1 MIYEMRTDTFAQNND
16 AVDFV
21 QKLGEVIEHRNTF
34 SPLGALW
41 LSEIGTLNQVI
52 HVWPYEDLQHRNE
65 VRAAVAKDGNWPP
78 PGIAGLLGED
88 VEILNP
94 VPFMRPWEGVQ
105 DLGSFYEVR
114 SYVCKPGSI
123 SDMVRLWGECMPAR
137 EKYSPLAACWYTE
150 FGTQFKWISV
160 WPYATLDERARLR
173 AEASKNG
180 AWPPATGHLMMRQE
194 NRIMTP
200 APFSPLR

>member
-1 MIYEMRTDTFAQNND
+1 MIYEMRTDTFAQHND
-16 AVDFV
+16 AVDFIG
-21 QKLGEVIEHRNTF
+21 KLGGVIEHRSTF

-65 VRAAVAKDGNWPP
+65 VRAAVAQDGNWPP
-78 PGIAGLLGED
+78 PGIQGLLGEE

-94 VPFMRPWEGVQ
+94 APFMRPWDGVQ
-105 DLGSFYEVR
+105 ELGNFYEVR

-123 SDMVRLWGECMPAR
+123 REMIRAWGELMPAR
-137 EKYSPLAACWYTE
+137 EKFSPLAACWYTE
-150 FGTQFKWISV
+150 FGTQFKWVSV
-160 WPYATLDERARLR
+160 WPYTSLDERARLR
-173 AEASKNG
+173 SEASKAG
-180 AWPPATGHLMMRQE
+180 AWPPDTGHLMMRQE

-200 APFSPLR
+200 ASFSPLR

>member
-65 VRAAVAKDGNWPP
+65 VRAVVAKDGNWPP
-78 PGIAGLLGED
+78 PGITGLLGED

-105 DLGSFYEVR
+105 ELGSFYEVR

-123 SDMVRLWGECMPAR
+123 REMVRLVGRVHACPRGVLSAGSLLVHRVWHPVQVGKR
-137 EKYSPLAACWYTE
+137 LALCH
-150 FGTQFKWISV
+150 S
-160 WPYATLDERARLR
+160 RR
-173 AEASKNG
+173 
-180 AWPPATGHLMMRQE
+180 TG
-194 NRIMTP
+194 
-200 APFSPLR
+200 